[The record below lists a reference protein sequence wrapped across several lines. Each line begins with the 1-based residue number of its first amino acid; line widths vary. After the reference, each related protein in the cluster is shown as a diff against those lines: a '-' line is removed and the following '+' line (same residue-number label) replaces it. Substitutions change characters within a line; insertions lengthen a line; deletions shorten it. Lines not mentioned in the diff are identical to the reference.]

1 MKLLALLAAAAL
13 VGSVMLPLGLA
24 VLCAGIYAR
33 DKVTGRIE

>member
-24 VLCAGIYAR
+24 VLCAGIYLK
-33 DKVTGRIE
+33 DKATGRIE